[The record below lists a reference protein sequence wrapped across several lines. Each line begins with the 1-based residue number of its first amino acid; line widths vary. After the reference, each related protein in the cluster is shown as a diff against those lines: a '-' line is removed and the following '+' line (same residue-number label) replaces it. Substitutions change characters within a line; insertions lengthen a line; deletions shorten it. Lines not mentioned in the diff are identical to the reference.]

1 MFDLADEVRTRLN
14 YTMPGGGIGRGG
26 PIATL
31 LRPQD
36 VAPPPLDI
44 FLCGYMKNLVSQVK
58 NKGLQQLKAC
68 MRIAVAV
75 VTHSML
81 QNTWTEVEY
90 RLGCRASSSA
100 HIEI

>member
-1 MFDLADEVRTRLN
+1 VFDLADEARTPLK
-14 YTMPGGGIGRGG
+14 YTMPSGGIGRGG

-31 LRPQD
+31 HRPPD
-36 VAPPPLDI
+36 VTPLDI

-58 NKGLQQLKAC
+58 NKYLQKMKAR
-68 MRIAVAV
+68 MRKAVAA

-81 QNTWTEVEY
+81 RNTWTEVEY
-90 RLGCRASSSA
+90 RLGCCRASSGT